1 MPKRKLITFDWAMKR
16 LLRSKANFEI
26 LEGFLSELLHEN
38 ITILE
43 ILESESNKESK
54 SDKFN
59 RVDLKV
65 KNGSGEIIIIEVQY
79 ERQFDFL
86 ERMLYG
92 TSRAITEHQ
101 QEGEPFASVVKV
113 ISVNILYFDLGH
125 GNDYIYHGTTSFTGI
140 HDHDNLQLSSRQQ
153 QMYGKDQLY
162 HIFPEYYLIRINNFN
177 NIAATPLDQWIYFL
191 KNEEIKDEFKAKGL
205 QKAKKAFSLL
215 SLPEKDRVAYAR
227 YQDDL
232 RYQASL
238 LESNYGL
245 GRLEGK
251 KEGLEQGIEQGIEQ
265 GKLKVAR
272 NLKKAGVAIDV
283 IIQATGLSRGEIEK
297 V

>member
-1 MPKRKLITFDWAMKR
+1 MSSRKLITFDWAMKR

-26 LEGFLSELLHEN
+26 LEGFLSELLNED
-38 ITILE
+38 IVILE
-43 ILESESNKESK
+43 LLESESNKESK
-54 SDKFN
+54 TDKFN

-65 KNGSGEIIIIEVQY
+65 KNRAGEIIIIEVQY
-79 ERQFDFL
+79 EREFDYL
-86 ERMLYG
+86 QRMFYG

-101 QEGEPFASVVKV
+101 QEGEPFSSLVKV

-125 GNDYIYHGTTSFTGI
+125 GSDYIYRGTTSFTGI
-140 HDHDNLQLSSRQQ
+140 HDKDNLQLSSRQQ
-153 QMYGKDQLY
+153 KLYGREQIFHL
-162 HIFPEYYLIRINNFN
+162 FPEYYLIRINNFN
-177 NIAATPLDQWIYFL
+177 DIAATPLDEWIYFL

-215 SLPEKDRVAYAR
+215 SLPEKDRLAYAR

-238 LESNYGL
+238 IESNYGL

-251 KEGLEQGIEQGIEQ
+251 EEGKIE
-265 GKLKVAR
+265 VAR
-272 NLKKAGVAIDV
+272 RLIEKGMSVEEAAEVAGVSEEV
-283 IIQATGLSRGEIEK
+283 LRK
-297 V
+297 